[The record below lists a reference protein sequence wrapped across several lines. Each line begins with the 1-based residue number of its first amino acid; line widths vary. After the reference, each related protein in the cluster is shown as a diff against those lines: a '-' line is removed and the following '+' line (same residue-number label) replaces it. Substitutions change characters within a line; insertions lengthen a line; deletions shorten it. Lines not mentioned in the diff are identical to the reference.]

1 VPEPPRETLS
11 VTALI
16 DSAVAA
22 EGARDWPRV
31 CHWLERLRATD
42 PDNPSYKV
50 ALALGW
56 HNLAWMGA
64 PAGRERSATRTSLER
79 IAAERRVLALLDS
92 AAADA
97 TTPAEWAQAL
107 AYTGTAYK
115 NMGLMTDALRVYT
128 IVHMRAPGATPALTH
143 AATLLAYLRDPQPRI
158 APSASPVL
166 TEPDGR
172 EHPSR
177 RARAE
182 PRPPGHGH
190 AGRLRRRAGP
200 RLAPPRRPR
209 LRPREPA
216 RQRRADRRGAALG
229 ADPPAR
235 RQLAPAH
242 LGRPHAG
249 RRRSSAC
256 PRPHTTP

>member
-1 VPEPPRETLS
+1 MSRRSRRERGAPRSGARAVPAAPAPRPDWRAGGIAAVVLAILAVTFWVAPRRRTPVPEPPRETLS

-166 TEPDGR
+166 TEP
-172 EHPSR
+172 
-177 RARAE
+177 
-182 PRPPGHGH
+182 
-190 AGRLRRRAGP
+190 
-200 RLAPPRRPR
+200 
-209 LRPREPA
+209 
-216 RQRRADRRGAALG
+216 
-229 ADPPAR
+229 
-235 RQLAPAH
+235 
-242 LGRPHAG
+242 GRP
-249 RRRSSAC
+249 
-256 PRPHTTP
+256 